1 MASWEE
7 PNWRQTGTSSN
18 VPSKTFTLEL
28 HCAQMPGRSRL
39 NPAAPK
45 FYERPQKDATAVAA
59 VRIQEIA
66 EQPELWTLTL
76 DR

>member
-1 MASWEE
+1 
-7 PNWRQTGTSSN
+7 
-18 VPSKTFTLEL
+18 
-28 HCAQMPGRSRL
+28 MPGRSRL

-66 EQPELWTLTL
+66 EQPEL
-76 DR
+76 